1 MKRALLTLAL
11 FTLALVALA
20 APSLAATALV
30 GARVV
35 TMEGAVHDPG
45 VVVVADDGT
54 IESVGDLAST
64 TLPAGLEQVDLSGLN
79 LYPGLIALDTTL
91 GLTEISAVR
100 QSNDLNE
107 VGDYNE
113 GLRSWTSH
121 NTDRELIAVAR
132 SNGITHAQ
140 VVPTGG
146 ILRGQGALMALHG
159 WTWEERVVQAPDGL
173 HLSFPSMQLDLR
185 PDAKP
190 PLRKQRER
198 RDERVQELRDRIAE
212 ARAYLAA
219 ADAEGTPRHDRDL
232 HLEAWRPVLAGERP
246 LFVHAGDR
254 RQVLAA
260 LGLAEAEALRIVIV
274 GGNDALAVADTLAAA
289 QVPVVFEDAMG
300 RPADHEPVHHPFA
313 VAGRLSAAGVEVA
326 IARGSG
332 GWNDALQRNLPF
344 LAAMAT
350 AHGLPHG
357 DALRALT
364 VVPARILGVDDRL
377 GSIAP
382 GKDASLIAVRG
393 DLLDIRS
400 PVERMWIGGVEVDL
414 ANRQTRLHE
423 RYSGRPAP

>member
-11 FTLALVALA
+11 LCPALPA
-20 APSLAATALV
+20 LAATALV

-45 VVVVADDGT
+45 VVVVSDDGR
-54 IESVGDLAST
+54 IEVVGDLAST
-64 TLPAGLEQVDLSGLN
+64 TLPADLEQVDLSGLH

-107 VGDYNE
+107 VGDHNE

-146 ILRGQGALMALHG
+146 TLRGQGALMALEG

-173 HLSFPSMQLDLR
+173 HLGFPSMGLNLR
-185 PDAKP
+185 PDADP
-190 PLRKQRER
+190 SLSKQRER
-198 RDERVQELRDRIAE
+198 RDERVQELRDRIAD

-219 ADAEGTPRHDRDL
+219 VEAEGTPRHDRDL
-232 HLEAWRPVLAGERP
+232 HLEAWGPVLSGERP
-246 LFVHAGDR
+246 LFVHATDR
-254 RQVLAA
+254 RQILAA
-260 LGLAEAEALRIVIV
+260 LGLARAEELRIVVV
-274 GGNDALAVADTLAAA
+274 GGDDALAVADTLAAA
-289 QVPVVFEDAMG
+289 QVPVVFQNAMG
-300 RPADHEPVHHPFA
+300 RPDDHEPVHHPFA
-313 VAGRLSAAGVEVA
+313 VPGLLSAAGVEVA

-344 LAAMAT
+344 LAAMSA
-350 AHGLPHG
+350 AHGLPHE

-364 VVPARILGVDDRL
+364 VVPARILGVEDRL
-377 GSIAP
+377 GSIAV
-382 GKDASLIAVRG
+382 GKDASLVAVRG

-423 RYSGRPAP
+423 RYRGRPAP